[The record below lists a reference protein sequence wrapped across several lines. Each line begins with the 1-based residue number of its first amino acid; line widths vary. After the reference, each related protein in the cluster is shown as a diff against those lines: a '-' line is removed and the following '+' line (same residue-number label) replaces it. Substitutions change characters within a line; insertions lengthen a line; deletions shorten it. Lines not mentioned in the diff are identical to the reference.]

1 MLANSVGII
10 DQGYRGNIFIALT
23 KIDENT
29 PDLELPFK
37 CCQMILK
44 KQVYSIIKELNED
57 LSITDRNNGGFGST
71 NNQK

>member
-1 MLANSVGII
+1 
-10 DQGYRGNIFIALT
+10 
-23 KIDENT
+23 
-29 PDLELPFK
+29 
-37 CCQMILK
+37 MILK